1 MLEKMFEALNK
12 ADIDRNFI
20 VFSQYHTRDVRFMF
34 RHLTTLFLGE
44 DKHAMKLSSD
54 NWNFFNPLLNC
65 YCNKC
70 LIENSDAAPTF
81 LAPTPLDCASSDS
94 RWNFLPFL
102 SLLFQNYRFR
112 SAKPRSMSEEHSR
125 GFEICAGINME
136 MVLKLSKSIMA

>member
-1 MLEKMFEALNK
+1 MFEALDK

-34 RHLTTLFLGE
+34 RRLTTLFLGE

-54 NWNFFNPLLNC
+54 NWNFFNPILLNC

-70 LIENSDAAPTF
+70 LIENTNAGPTF
-81 LAPTPLDCASSDS
+81 LEPTPLNVHRTAVDGS
-94 RWNFLPFL
+94 FLPFL